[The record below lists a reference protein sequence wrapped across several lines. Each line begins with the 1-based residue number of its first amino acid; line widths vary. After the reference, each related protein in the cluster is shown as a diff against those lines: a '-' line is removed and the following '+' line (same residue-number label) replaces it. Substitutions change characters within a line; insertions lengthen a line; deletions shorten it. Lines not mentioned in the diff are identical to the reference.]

1 MVEGPLMRT
10 AIERLVE
17 SFRAW
22 KEPRDGLTNNPFRLA
37 CSLEES
43 ATDAEISTAGSGID
57 LPGELEE
64 FWRQSRSARLFE
76 DLDYGQW
83 GLRILAPDQSLDRT
97 AAEQRDRPDDIRA
110 TDLVVGE
117 FLGDR
122 ELLVLALD
130 EEAPGVLIALPLDP
144 RVDWYRAGATL
155 ADFLERYLNAVG
167 EKFWE

>member
-1 MVEGPLMRT
+1 MRT

-37 CSLEES
+37 CSLEEG
-43 ATDAEISTAGSGID
+43 APDAEISAARSGVE
-57 LPGELEE
+57 LPAELEE
-64 FWRQSRSARLFE
+64 FWTQSRSARLFE
-76 DLDYGQW
+76 DVDYGQW
-83 GLRILAPDQSLDRT
+83 GLRILAPEQSLDRT
-97 AAEQRDRPDDIRA
+97 AAERRDRPDDIHA

-117 FLGDR
+117 FLGDH

-130 EEAPGVLIALPLDP
+130 EEARGVLIALPLYP

-155 ADFLERYLNAVG
+155 GDFLERYLDAVG